1 MAVRV
6 ICKNIGFRFLM
17 KQYPLICLRVQSAA
31 GSVLKYYKRATI
43 ILPIEAEM
51 ATKAEIQSVIDPL
64 LRKNSLKKVMQ
75 CRNIIPCL
83 SCSGNS
89 IQLYPYC
96 GRCRHTISFNMFTFT
111 GHQKKISRWFAQA
124 ERKNYLIGP
133 SYWQKC
139 SLQAILK
146 PFFTKYTPAMS
157 LVPDEF
163 SCCPQLW

>member
-64 LRKNSLKKVMQ
+64 LRKNSLKKSDAVQKYYTLSLLQWKFHLALPLLWQMQ
-75 CRNIIPCL
+75 AYNFFQYVHIHWALEENQSMVCASRKKELSYRTIIL
-83 SCSGNS
+83 AEMFSSG
-89 IQLYPYC
+89 
-96 GRCRHTISFNMFTFT
+96 HFKAFF
-111 GHQKKISRWFAQA
+111 HQIHSS
-124 ERKNYLIGP
+124 NVSG
-133 SYWQKC
+133 S
-139 SLQAILK
+139 
-146 PFFTKYTPAMS
+146 
-157 LVPDEF
+157 
-163 SCCPQLW
+163 